1 MPQSSTAPASSL
13 PRSPAQRNRLSWKVC
28 LAGMVALSVAMGIGR
43 FAFTP
48 SLPLM
53 LHEGSLNLQ
62 MGGWLATANYLGYF
76 IGAMACAVHRSKRG
90 VRMLRWVFV
99 TPPDRRQALAREIHL
114 WSLSARRDGLLS
126 LEQYMAK
133 ADPFIQKGL
142 RLVVDGIQ
150 PDKLRSL
157 LDTEINN
164 YEFRER
170 QAARI
175 WESAA
180 GYAPTVG
187 ILGAVLGLIH
197 VMENLSDPSKLGA
210 GIAVAFVSTVYGVGL
225 ANLFFYPVANKIKGI
240 VAERVAQYEILTDV
254 FHDIATGDYT
264 RVIEERVACLLAQ
277 H

>member
-1 MPQSSTAPASSL
+1 VDLISLLGLALALAGIFVGHTLDGGKFSSL
-13 PRSPAQRNRLSWKVC
+13 IQPA
-28 LAGMVALSVAMGIGR
+28 A
-43 FAFTP
+43 FAIVVVGTFGAV
-48 SLPLM
+48 L
-53 LHEGSLNLQ
+53 LQ
-62 MGGWLATANYLGYF
+62 TKSQSF
-76 IGAMACAVHRSKRG
+76 VRG

-157 LDTEINN
+157 LETEINN

-197 VMENLSDPSKLGA
+197 VMENLSDPSRLGA

-225 ANLFFYPVANKIKGI
+225 ANLFFYPVGNKIKGI
-240 VAERVAQYEILTDV
+240 VAERVAQYEILTDI

>member
-1 MPQSSTAPASSL
+1 VFAP
-13 PRSPAQRNRLSWKVC
+13 
-28 LAGMVALSVAMGIGR
+28 
-43 FAFTP
+43 
-48 SLPLM
+48 
-53 LHEGSLNLQ
+53 
-62 MGGWLATANYLGYF
+62 
-76 IGAMACAVHRSKRG
+76 
-90 VRMLRWVFV
+90 
-99 TPPDRRQALAREIHL
+99 PPDRRQHLAHEIHL

-126 LEQYMAK
+126 LEQYISR

-157 LDTEINN
+157 LETDINT
-164 YEFRER
+164 YELRER

-197 VMENLSDPSKLGA
+197 VMENLSDPSRLGA

-225 ANLFFYPVANKIKGI
+225 ANLLFYPVGNKLKGI
-240 VAERVAQYEILTDV
+240 VAERVLEYEILTDV
-254 FHDIATGDYT
+254 FHDIATGDTT
-264 RVIEERVACLLAQ
+264 RVLEERIACLTAR

>member
-1 MPQSSTAPASSL
+1 MDVASLLGLLLALAGILVGHTLDGGKFSSL
-13 PRSPAQRNRLSWKVC
+13 VQPA
-28 LAGMVALSVAMGIGR
+28 
-43 FAFTP
+43 AFLIVVVGTFGAV
-48 SLPLM
+48 L
-53 LHEGSLNLQ
+53 LQ
-62 MGGWLATANYLGYF
+62 TKKSAF
-76 IGAMACAVHRSKRG
+76 IRG
-90 VRMLRWVFV
+90 LRMLRWVFAP
-99 TPPDRRQALAREIHL
+99 PPDRRQQLAREIHL
-114 WSLSARRDGLLS
+114 WSLSARRDGLLA
-126 LEQYMAK
+126 LEQYLAK
-133 ADPFIQKGL
+133 SDPFVQKGL
-142 RLVVDGIQ
+142 RLVIDGIQ

-157 LDTEINN
+157 LDTEINT

-197 VMENLSDPSKLGA
+197 VMENLSDPSRLGA

-240 VAERVAQYEILTDV
+240 VTERVAEYEILTNV
-254 FHDIATGDYT
+254 FHDIATGDFT
-264 RVIEERVACLLAQ
+264 RVIEERVACLLAE

>member
-1 MPQSSTAPASSL
+1 MDLTSLLGLALALAGIFVGHTLDGGKFSSL
-13 PRSPAQRNRLSWKVC
+13 FQPA
-28 LAGMVALSVAMGIGR
+28 A
-43 FAFTP
+43 FAIVVVGTFGAV
-48 SLPLM
+48 L
-53 LHEGSLNLQ
+53 LQ
-62 MGGWLATANYLGYF
+62 TKSQAF
-76 IGAMACAVHRSKRG
+76 VRG

-157 LDTEINN
+157 MHTEINN

-225 ANLFFYPVANKIKGI
+225 ANLFFYPVGNKIKGI
-240 VAERVAQYEILTDV
+240 VSERVAQYEILADV

-264 RVIEERVACLLAQ
+264 RVLDERVACLLAE